1 MSFRTQ
7 TQYSYP
13 GVYGSTYGPRQEH
26 EVLRQQNADR
36 NMPAGTRPYHMR
48 PLEISNH
55 SQGFPAS
62 VVSLSDSQPLD
73 NQRHTDIQGRRDEY
87 PNMTGDRYDSR
98 RETQVPHRYHDDLR
112 SKDDLVA
119 ELVAKMGPVG
129 YMYLPIARDD
139 IRLYGEPTR
148 SVEELLAA
156 KLADLDRKPCLGRYT
171 AGLSVP
177 RLLSVESAISFE
189 EANISQDTTSR
200 KLIHA
205 FDEHYRLD
213 VGAEPGQ
220 RFDDVDDDIVTAYID
235 ARALDDESPL
245 GHVMQLIKD
254 PNGWFR
260 VCEFLAVV
268 LPIGQ
273 EAVVDLDN
281 DILRVLYIHLSNETS
296 CIPNSVS
303 RASVV
308 ESCRCVP
315 SELERRGFMD
325 KLPTFAR
332 LRGLSDR
339 SDDGTS
345 TDSAQVHDS
354 TPASSSKLAKTS
366 NASADQ
372 TSREAKTSAAGE
384 IRNPK
389 GRSDNKARER
399 EFGVWGFAVT
409 NDI

>member
-1 MSFRTQ
+1 M
-7 TQYSYP
+7 
-13 GVYGSTYGPRQEH
+13 
-26 EVLRQQNADR
+26 LRQQNADR

-260 VCEFLAVV
+260 VWYLTT
-268 LPIGQ
+268 G
-273 EAVVDLDN
+273 
-281 DILRVLYIHLSNETS
+281 LSRS
-296 CIPNSVS
+296 RSFVS
-303 RASVV
+303 RANSWQLC
-308 ESCRCVP
+308 CR
-315 SELERRGFMD
+315 
-325 KLPTFAR
+325 
-332 LRGLSDR
+332 
-339 SDDGTS
+339 
-345 TDSAQVHDS
+345 
-354 TPASSSKLAKTS
+354 
-366 NASADQ
+366 
-372 TSREAKTSAAGE
+372 
-384 IRNPK
+384 
-389 GRSDNKARER
+389 
-399 EFGVWGFAVT
+399 
-409 NDI
+409 